1 MASGGDEM
9 RRKSEASDEIW
20 KSGYNLKPT
29 KERSD
34 ETRSGE
40 SRGIA
45 ASGNAVPWQRHL
57 KKLRAVSL
65 KMISCGPK
73 HVAEGLNYFQVH
85 MRAEIMRMV
94 RA

>member
-1 MASGGDEM
+1 MARGGDEM

-45 ASGNAVPWQRHL
+45 VVVCCAQSYSVSKQHV
-57 KKLRAVSL
+57 KSL
-65 KMISCGPK
+65 KSF
-73 HVAEGLNYFQVH
+73 VL
-85 MRAEIMRMV
+85 
-94 RA
+94 